1 MKTLRGVGVRS
12 LVCASVAAFAM
23 ALATDA
29 SAQSYP
35 DRPVRI
41 VNPWA
46 PGGTADI
53 LARAI
58 ADKLPAALG
67 QPVIV
72 ENKPGASGNI
82 GSDQVVKAKPD
93 GYTLLVGTMSTH
105 TMNPALFKSMP
116 FKGVDDFTP
125 IAMAGIATN
134 TMVVHPSVPANN
146 VKELIAYL
154 KANPGKL
161 AYASA
166 GMGSNNH
173 ISAALFERM
182 AGVQMVHVP
191 YKGGAPAVADTV
203 AGQTQLFFTAL
214 TQSSPHLRAGKLRIL
229 AVTEAKRAD
238 VLPEVPTLGETLPG
252 YELVVWYGMF
262 GPAGMPPEITTRLNA
277 AVNRIMALPDVAERL
292 GKIGIVP
299 WPLSAQEFTDVA
311 RRDHDKWTKVIREM
325 GIVAEP

>member
-1 MKTLRGVGVRS
+1 MHAPRKLVRLLVGA
-12 LVCASVAAFAM
+12 LWGIALPLGAA
-23 ALATDA
+23 
-29 SAQSYP
+29 AQTYP
-35 DRPVRI
+35 ERPIRI

-53 LARAI
+53 LSRTLAEKMQAS
-58 ADKLPAALG
+58 LG

-82 GSDQVVKAKPD
+82 GSDQVAKAKPD

-116 FKGVDDFTP
+116 FRGIDDFTP
-125 IAMAGIATN
+125 IAMTGIATN
-134 TMVVHPSVPANN
+134 TMVVHPSVPASN
-146 VKELIAYL
+146 VRELIAYL
-154 KANPGKL
+154 KAHPGKV

-173 ISAALFERM
+173 ISAALFARM
-182 AGVQMVHVP
+182 AGVEMVHVP

-229 AVTEAKRAD
+229 GVTEAKRAE
-238 VLPEVPTLGETLPG
+238 VLPDVPTVGEALPG
-252 YELVVWYGMF
+252 YEVVVWYGMF
-262 GPAGMPPEITTRLNA
+262 GPAGMPRDLTARLNA
-277 AVNRIMALPDVAERL
+277 EVNRIMALPDVSERL

-299 WPLSAQEFTDVA
+299 TPMNAERFVEVA
-311 RRDHDKWTKVIREM
+311 RQDLEKWTKVIREM